1 VKDCDDG
8 SDLCYADE
16 DGPLANNPR
25 LLLLLTRVSKFF
37 ARRSHARL
45 HAEPSPESLQQR
57 GFTFVQG
64 GLTF

>member
-25 LLLLLTRVSKFF
+25 LLLLLTRVSELWPAGQIRPAKTFF
-37 ARRSHARL
+37 
-45 HAEPSPESLQQR
+45 Q
-57 GFTFVQG
+57 
-64 GLTF
+64 

>member
-25 LLLLLTRVSKFF
+25 LLLLLTRVSELWP
-37 ARRSHARL
+37 AGQIRPA
-45 HAEPSPESLQQR
+45 
-57 GFTFVQG
+57 
-64 GLTF
+64 